1 MKNRN
6 LTTAIAVVTT
16 LSFVCNLFSVAAF
29 VLAPNDVRIRLRS
42 ASDDVFGGLRDL
54 VNALVAM
61 AIARSERQAASLQ
74 LVTDRGHLPPLCTI
88 SAASEGHQ

>member
-1 MKNRN
+1 MKNLY

-16 LSFVCNLFSVAAF
+16 VSFVCNLLSVAAF
-29 VLAPNDVRIRLRS
+29 VLALNDVRFRLRS
-42 ASDDVFGGLRDL
+42 VSDDVFGGLRDL

-88 SAASEGHQ
+88 SAASESHQ

>member
-1 MKNRN
+1 MKNLY

-16 LSFVCNLFSVAAF
+16 LSFVCNLFSIAAF
-29 VLAPNDVRIRLRS
+29 ALAPNDVRIRLRS

-61 AIARSERQAASLQ
+61 AIARSERQAAPLQ
-74 LVTDRGHLPPLCTI
+74 LVTDRRHPPPLCTI

>member
-1 MKNRN
+1 MKNLY

-16 LSFVCNLFSVAAF
+16 LSFVCNLLSVAAF
-29 VLAPNDVRIRLRS
+29 VLALNDVRIRLRS
-42 ASDDVFGGLRDL
+42 VSDDVFGGLRDL

-74 LVTDRGHLPPLCTI
+74 FVTDHLHLPPLCTT
-88 SAASEGHQ
+88 SAAGEGRQ

>member
-1 MKNRN
+1 MKNLY

-29 VLAPNDVRIRLRS
+29 ALALNDVRIRLRS

-61 AIARSERQAASLQ
+61 AIARSERQAAPLQ
-74 LVTDRGHLPPLCTI
+74 LVTDRRHPPPLCTI

>member
-1 MKNRN
+1 MKNLY

-16 LSFVCNLFSVAAF
+16 LSFVCNLFLVAAF
-29 VLAPNDVRIRLRS
+29 LLAPNDVRIRLRS
-42 ASDDVFGGLRDL
+42 VTDNVFGGLRDL

-74 LVTDRGHLPPLCTI
+74 LVTDRGHLPPLCTT
-88 SAASEGHQ
+88 SAAGEGRQ